1 VVIQGL
7 AQLPTPQWEQHKP
20 GTADEMTVDATA
32 TSPAPDWYD
41 ASSVAD
47 YERACLPEWFD
58 GSAPHRTTVS
68 YRQARTQ
75 MIKMSAAVGTKYVTA
90 TLVRRSIP
98 GDAGSLLR
106 LHEFLTTHALMNEEA
121 TNDSAPTAT
130 ALLGTDTSP
139 LYWTERQ
146 DERLLH
152 VLVQASKERTSPGQ
166 SMDWEALA
174 EQVGSGKT
182 ATECEQ
188 RFLALP
194 LETALPPPAGSIT
207 PDTTMSEVEPTSSS
221 STTAS
226 HTMATVQDLVAD
238 CLPSVR
244 HKILETALQ
253 ETSSLSQAQQ
263 AALAGMAVH
272 EAAQQARS
280 ASDALAQMASHV
292 VDVRLQKLEHRLAL
306 MDDVEALLEAERVAL
321 ELERRDL
328 YTARCRHWFGGV

>member
-1 VVIQGL
+1 MVIQGL
-7 AQLPTPQWEQHKP
+7 AQRPTPQWEQHKP
-20 GTADEMTVDATA
+20 GTADEMTVDAT
-32 TSPAPDWYD
+32 SKSKAPDWYLPD
-41 ASSVAD
+41 AAVD

-58 GSAPHRTTVS
+58 GSAPHRTVAS
-68 YRQARTQ
+68 YLLARTQ
-75 MIKMSAAVGTKYVTA
+75 MIKMADDLGTKYVTA

-106 LHEFLTTHALMNEEA
+106 LHEFLTAHSLMNEEA

-130 ALLGTDTSP
+130 ALLGTDMRP
-139 LYWTERQ
+139 LSWTARQ
-146 DERLLH
+146 DERLVQ
-152 VLVQASKERTSPGQ
+152 VLVQASKERTAPGQ
-166 SMDWEALA
+166 SIDWEAMA

-182 ATECEQ
+182 AAACEQ

-194 LETALPPPAGSIT
+194 LETALSPPAGSIT
-207 PDTTMSEVEPTSSS
+207 PDTTMSEGEP

-226 HTMATVQDLVAD
+226 STLTAVQDLVAD
-238 CLPSVR
+238 CLPAVR
-244 HKILETALQ
+244 HKIVETALE
-253 ETSSLSQAQQ
+253 ETSSLSQAQK
-263 AALAGMAVH
+263 AALAGLAVH

>member
-1 VVIQGL
+1 
-7 AQLPTPQWEQHKP
+7 
-20 GTADEMTVDATA
+20 MTVDATA
-32 TSPAPDWYD
+32 KSKAPDWYLPD
-41 ASSVAD
+41 AAVD

-58 GSAPHRTTVS
+58 GSAPHRTVAS
-68 YRQARTQ
+68 YLQARMQ
-75 MIKMSAAVGTKYVTA
+75 MMKMSDDLGTKYVTA

-106 LHEFLTTHALMNEEA
+106 LHEFLTAHSLMNEEA

-146 DERLLH
+146 DERLVQ
-152 VLVQASKERTSPGQ
+152 VLVQASKERTAPGQ
-166 SMDWEALA
+166 AMDWEAMA

-182 ATECEQ
+182 AAECEQ

-207 PDTTMSEVEPTSSS
+207 PDTTMSEVETSTTSSS
-221 STTAS
+221 ALTA
-226 HTMATVQDLVAD
+226 VQDLVAD
-238 CLPSVR
+238 CLPAVR
-244 HKILETALQ
+244 HKIVETALE
-253 ETSSLSQAQQ
+253 ETSSLSQAQK
-263 AALAGMAVH
+263 AALAGLAVH